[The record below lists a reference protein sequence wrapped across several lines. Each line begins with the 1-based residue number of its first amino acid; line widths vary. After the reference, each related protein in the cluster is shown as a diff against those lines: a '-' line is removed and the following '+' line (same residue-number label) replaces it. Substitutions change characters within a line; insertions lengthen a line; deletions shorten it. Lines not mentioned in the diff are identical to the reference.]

1 MHMLANYRDAVNAA
15 PKIQDF
21 WYSYDSMNRFTISMG
36 VLNSTTKKVERG
48 NTGIAISYDKLG
60 QRLTADYGKDALNST
75 KA

>member
-1 MHMLANYRDAVNAA
+1 MQDQSFNIHYEYDGNGNIVHMLANYRDAVNAA

-36 VLNSTTKKVERG
+36 VLNSTKIERG

-60 QRLTADYGKDALNST
+60 Q
-75 KA
+75 